1 MDSVRLNLVTLIE
14 KKAGE
19 QAAENEHLRDLVVDL
34 EARLSEARSNRN
46 FWQTRAHVL
55 ESTLLDLELSF
66 AFARIV
72 KRQDDAKIAELT
84 KGVPST

>member
-1 MDSVRLNLVTLIE
+1 MDSIRLNLVTLIE

-19 QAAENEHLRDLVVDL
+19 QAAENEHLRDLVADL
-34 EARLSEARSNRN
+34 ESRLEDARRNRN
-46 FWQTRAHVL
+46 FWQARAHVL

-66 AFARIV
+66 AFARVV
-72 KRQDDAKIAELT
+72 KRNDDAKIEALT